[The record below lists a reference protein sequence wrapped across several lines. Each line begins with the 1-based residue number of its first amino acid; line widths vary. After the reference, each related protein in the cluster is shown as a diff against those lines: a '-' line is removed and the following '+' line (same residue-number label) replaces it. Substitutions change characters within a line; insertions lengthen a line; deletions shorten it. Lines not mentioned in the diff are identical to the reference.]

1 MVFYNYYIVFDF
13 NFMFIVAIYTFG
25 ILQRY
30 TELFGRFIF
39 KCYFFIYVFFF
50 AN

>member
-25 ILQRY
+25 I
-30 TELFGRFIF
+30 TE
-39 KCYFFIYVFFF
+39 IYRIIWKICF
-50 AN
+50 